1 MEIDFPPINNRIY
14 KKRNEYYPHRYDDA
28 YQCWKWHPRKANY
41 WAKQPNKQIVS
52 NQVRAYR
59 TWKHNRKTQWKSE

>member
-14 KKRNEYYPHRYDDA
+14 KKKYGHYPDRYDDA
-28 YQCWKWHPRKANY
+28 WQCWKWIPKYRNNGS
-41 WAKQPNKQIVS
+41 KQTNKQIVS